1 MCLPKCLPAA
11 LSVGGNMV
19 ILCSMQCDDQT
30 LQDLS
35 LLAYH
40 TELRL

>member
-1 MCLPKCLPAA
+1 MCLPKCLPAM
-11 LSVGGNMV
+11 LSVGERLV
-19 ILCSMQCDDQT
+19 ILCSVQCDDQT